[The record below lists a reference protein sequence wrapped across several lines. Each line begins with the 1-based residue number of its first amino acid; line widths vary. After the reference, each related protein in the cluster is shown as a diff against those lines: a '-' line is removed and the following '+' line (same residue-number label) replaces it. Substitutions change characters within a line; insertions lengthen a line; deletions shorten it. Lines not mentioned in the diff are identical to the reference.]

1 MDEML
6 LMQVGHTVGNL
17 HVVGQADV
25 LRHSFA
31 FRSAHYIQQ
40 RCLSVT
46 VSHHTNPLHSLFF
59 ESHDVRQVVV
69 LPDVRTFGMFAI

>member
-17 HVVGQADV
+17 HVVEQPDV

-31 FRSAHYIQQ
+31 VAHSIQQ

-46 VSHHTNPLHSLFF
+46 VSHHTNPLHSLFL
-59 ESHDVRQVVV
+59 ESDDGRQVVV
-69 LPDVRTFGMFAI
+69 LPDIRTFVMFAV